1 MKAFVLVFSILVVL
15 PVSADL
21 TGNDPAGNGVTEV
34 EIAESDM
41 VKIVTHNGRPADCL
55 APVAVTRID
64 GQEQIVPAQGFT
76 IEPGVHTLNG
86 RARIDTTY
94 CKTIRGGNIPGSVP
108 DLEVDFEAGM
118 TYYIG
123 YNHDSL
129 NRDDWRLVVWKIE
142 SNLQVNP
149 DLPEIEQR

>member
-1 MKAFVLVFSILVVL
+1 MKEFVLIFSILAAL

-21 TGNDPAGNGVTEV
+21 ASSEIAGNDVAEM

-55 APVAVTRID
+55 APVAVTKID
-64 GQEQIVPAQGFT
+64 GQPKIVPAQGFT

-86 RARIDTTY
+86 RAKIDTTY
-94 CKTIRGGNIPGSVP
+94 CKAIRGGNIPGFVP

-123 YNHDSL
+123 YDHDSL
-129 NRDDWRLVVWKIE
+129 NRDDWQLVVWKIE
-142 SNLQVNP
+142 RNLPVSP
-149 DLPEIEQR
+149 DHFETD